1 MTCSG
6 AKKDRT
12 GRLGEDWYRSSC
24 CALSVCNH
32 LHSFTFICII
42 CIHLHHLHS
51 FTFIH
56 IICIIKNQCA
66 NCKRIGLRYLRCKK
80 IHLSVMEVLIHCD
93 PSQWNSSVPTHNGNN
108 CMTDAS
114 GPPHMEPGGTPR
126 KGATMDVF
134 GPALESNCRMLQK
147 SWDQL
152 GLMTRIWMY
161 IATWLWTSLNNQTWQ
176 FQHLIES

>member
-24 CALSVCNH
+24 CALSVCN
-32 LHSFTFICII
+32 
-42 CIHLHHLHS
+42 HLHS

-93 PSQWNSSVPTHNGNN
+93 PSQWNSSVPTHNCNN
-108 CMTDAS
+108 CMADAS
-114 GPPHMEPGGTPR
+114 GPQPHMESGGTPR

-147 SWDQL
+147 SWGSAGFDDTDL
-152 GLMTRIWMY
+152 NVHCDMT
-161 IATWLWTSLNNQTWQ
+161 LNIFEQSNLTV
-176 FQHLIES
+176 SASD

>member
-134 GPALESNCRMLQK
+134 GPALESKCRMLQK
-147 SWDQL
+147 SWGSAGFDDTDL
-152 GLMTRIWMY
+152 NVHCDMT
-161 IATWLWTSLNNQTWQ
+161 LNIFEQSNLTV
-176 FQHLIES
+176 SASD

>member
-66 NCKRIGLRYLRCKK
+66 NCKRIGLRYLRYLRWK

-134 GPALESNCRMLQK
+134 GPALESNSCNVAEILGI
-147 SWDQL
+147 SW
-152 GLMTRIWMY
+152 I
-161 IATWLWTSLNNQTWQ
+161 
-176 FQHLIES
+176 

>member
-93 PSQWNSSVPTHNGNN
+93 PSQWNSSVPTHNGNS
-108 CMTDAS
+108 CMADAS
-114 GPPHMEPGGTPR
+114 GPQPHMEPEGHPGKAP
-126 KGATMDVF
+126 
-134 GPALESNCRMLQK
+134 Q
-147 SWDQL
+147 
-152 GLMTRIWMY
+152 
-161 IATWLWTSLNNQTWQ
+161 WTSLDLLLSLTAACCRNLGDQV
-176 FQHLIES
+176 

>member
-1 MTCSG
+1 MG
-6 AKKDRT
+6 LKRIEQ
-12 GRLGEDWYRSSC
+12 EDW
-24 CALSVCNH
+24 AKIGIDPLVV
-32 LHSFTFICII
+32 LFPFAIICII
-42 CIHLHHLHS
+42 CIICIFLHIHS
-51 FTFIH
+51 H
-56 IICIIKNQCA
+56 HCIIKNQCA

-80 IHLSVMEVLIHCD
+80 IHLSCMEVLIHCD

-147 SWDQL
+147 SWGS
-152 GLMTRIWMY
+152 GLMTR
-161 IATWLWTSLNNQTWQ
+161 S
-176 FQHLIES
+176 